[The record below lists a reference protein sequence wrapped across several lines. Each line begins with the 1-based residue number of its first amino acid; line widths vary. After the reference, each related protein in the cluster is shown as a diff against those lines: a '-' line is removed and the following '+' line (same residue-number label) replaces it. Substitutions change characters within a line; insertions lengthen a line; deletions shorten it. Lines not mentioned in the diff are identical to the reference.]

1 MTAPVT
7 TAGRL
12 SVIKYSTTAAAY
24 AAATDISSSI
34 DAETFDAIVDQMD
47 VTTFGN
53 TSHVRAVTLKD
64 TKFDI
69 QGFYNA
75 TLEAAM
81 IAAQQASVPAA
92 YAVVTPVTFYYAP
105 QGTATGLPLYTLTAW
120 ITSVTADAKATDLT
134 AMKIGLSVT
143 GDTTLTVQ

>member
-12 SVIKYSTTAAAY
+12 SVIKYSTTAQAY
-24 AAATDISSSI
+24 ASATDVSSSI
-34 DAETFDAIVDQMD
+34 DSETFDAIVDQMD

-53 TSHVRAVTLKD
+53 TSHVRAVTLRD
-64 TKFDI
+64 TKFDLT
-69 QGFYNA
+69 GFYNA

-92 YAVVTPVTFYYAP
+92 YAVVTPVTWYYAP
-105 QGTATGLPLYTLTAW
+105 QGTGTGLPLYTLTAW
-120 ITSVTADAKATDLT
+120 ITSVSADAKATDIT

-143 GDTTLTVQ
+143 GDTTLSTQ